1 MGEITDKLKG
11 AANDAIGNVKQGV
24 GKAIDKPDLQ
34 AEGMAQEAKG
44 EMQKAKGTVKGKIDK
59 I

>member
-11 AANDAIGNVKQGV
+11 AANDAIGIVKQGV
-24 GKAIDKPDLQ
+24 GKAIDKPGLR
-34 AEGMAQEAKG
+34 AEGVAQEAKG
-44 EMQKAKGTVKGKIDK
+44 EMQTAKGTVKGKIDK